1 MDKRELTEIITD
13 IFKTLPAQKTSVF
26 KKNDEVVEIRVVS
39 KAFAGMTYTDRFK
52 KLDQMLKDAQMP
64 AYGDFLFIYEAFTPG
79 ELLSLPKSNE
89 EGKTEDSNDSFKHT
103 AKDVDLT

>member
-1 MDKRELTEIITD
+1 MDKRELTEVITD
-13 IFKTLPAQKTSVF
+13 IFIALPAQKTFVF

-64 AYGDFLFIYEAFTPG
+64 AYGDFLFIYEAFTPE
-79 ELLSLPKSNE
+79 ELLSLPKPNE
-89 EGKTEDSNDSFKHT
+89 DDKAADLDDSFKHT
-103 AKDVDLT
+103 ATDADLT

>member
-13 IFKTLPAQKTSVF
+13 IFKALPAQKTSVF

-64 AYGDFLFIYEAFTPG
+64 VYGEFLFIYEAFTPE
-79 ELLSLPKSNE
+79 ELLSLPKPNE
-89 EGKTEDSNDSFKHT
+89 EGKTADSNDSFKHT